1 MAFASIHVSDF
12 SIQAVVRAELVIH
25 ERAICERAIGQR
37 AIALVE
43 GSPPQERVVAINE
56 AAARAGINPG
66 MTKSQAAQFHSV
78 EIRLRSHIAEQSAHA
93 ALLDIGWS
101 ISPRVE
107 DTAIDSIVVDL
118 DGLGSL
124 FGSEEAMARLL
135 ARHATDL
142 GLAVHVAVSANL
154 EVALHA
160 ARGLS
165 GITVI
170 PPGEEARRMGA
181 LPLEVF
187 SPSAEMMETL
197 ERWGVRTCEALAK
210 LPVLELSERLG
221 QQGVQLH
228 QWARGQS
235 RRVLI
240 LAEAKLCFE
249 EEMALEYAV
258 EELEPLAFLLGRLLD
273 QSCARL
279 AARSLSACAIRL
291 RFELDAACRDE
302 SMLDEGAHK
311 RTGPDEI
318 AHKRSGLD
326 ESARKRSGGN
336 KSYEKLFT
344 LPVPMRDS
352 KMLLK
357 LLRLHLQSDPPS
369 APIVHIFLAADPA
382 APRAMQH
389 GLFVPSSPDPEQLE
403 LTLAR
408 LANLVGHSRVGS
420 PRIPDS
426 HRPDAFEMSRFF
438 PARDA
443 PEMREKTDSQGERA
457 ALAAFRA
464 FRPAPRAAV
473 ALRDGCP
480 AHISFSDMH
489 GEVTA
494 ASGPWRTSGEWWRED
509 GWSREEW
516 EIEIRPASDRNAAA
530 IGPSSSIEPRR
541 EIYRIYYD
549 TLCRSWFVAGMYD

>member
-1 MAFASIHVSDF
+1 
-12 SIQAVVRAELVIH
+12 VVRAEPVICERAIH
-25 ERAICERAIGQR
+25 ERAIRERAIRER

-43 GSPPQERVVAINE
+43 GCPPQERVVAIND
-56 AAARAGINPG
+56 AAARAGISVG
-66 MTKSQAAQFHSV
+66 MAKSQAAQFHSV
-78 EIRLRSHIAEQSAHA
+78 EIRQRSHIEEKSAHA

-107 DTAIDSIVVDL
+107 NTAIDSIVVDL

-135 ARHATDL
+135 ARRATDL
-142 GLAVHVAVSANL
+142 GLAVHVAASANL

-160 ARGLS
+160 ARGLP

-170 PPGEEARRMGA
+170 PLGEEAQRMGA
-181 LPLEVF
+181 LPIQVF

-235 RRVLI
+235 WRALI

-273 QSCARL
+273 QACARL

-302 SMLDEGAHK
+302 SN
-311 RTGPDEI
+311 PDEL
-318 AHKRSGLD
+318 AH
-326 ESARKRSGGN
+326 KRSGGN

-357 LLRLHLQSDPPS
+357 LLRLHLQCDPPS

-389 GLFVPSSPDPEQLE
+389 GLFVPSSPDPEKLE

-426 HRPDAFEMSRFF
+426 HRPDAFEMSRFL

-443 PEMREKTDSQGERA
+443 PGVREKTMREKTDRGERA

-480 AHISFSDMH
+480 AHISFSDTH
-489 GEVTA
+489 GEVMA

-509 GWSREEW
+509 AWSREEW

-530 IGPSSSIEPRR
+530 IGPSAIGPSSSSEPRR
-541 EIYRIYYD
+541 GIYRIYYD
-549 TLCRSWFVAGMYD
+549 ALCRSWFVAGMYD

>member
-1 MAFASIHVSDF
+1 MAFASIHVPDF
-12 SIQAVVRAELVIH
+12 SIQAVVRAEL
-25 ERAICERAIGQR
+25 AICERAIRER

-43 GSPPQERVVAINE
+43 GGPPQERVVAINE
-56 AAARAGINPG
+56 AAARAGINLG
-66 MTKSQAAQFHSV
+66 MAKSQAAQFHSV
-78 EIRLRSHIAEQSAHA
+78 EIRQRSRIEEQSAHA

-135 ARHATDL
+135 ARRATDL
-142 GLAVHVAVSANL
+142 GLAVHVAISANL

-160 ARGLS
+160 ARGLP

-170 PPGEEARRMGA
+170 PPGQEAKRMGA
-181 LPLEVF
+181 LPMEVF

-235 RRVLI
+235 WRALI

-249 EEMALEYAV
+249 EEMALEHAV

-273 QSCARL
+273 QACARL
-279 AARSLSACAIRL
+279 AARSLSACTIRL

-302 SMLDEGAHK
+302 SMLDGS
-311 RTGPDEI
+311 
-318 AHKRSGLD
+318 AHKRSGPD
-326 ESARKRSGGN
+326 EMARKRSGGN

-357 LLRLHLQSDPPS
+357 LLRLHLQCDPPS

-389 GLFVPSSPDPEQLE
+389 GLFVPSSPDPEKLE
-403 LTLAR
+403 LTMAR
-408 LANLVGHSRVGS
+408 LANLVGYSRVGS

-443 PEMREKTDSQGERA
+443 PEVREKTMRKKTDSLGERA

-473 ALRDGCP
+473 VLRDGCP

-489 GEVTA
+489 GEVMA

-509 GWSREEW
+509 AWSREEW

-530 IGPSSSIEPRR
+530 IETPSSSEPRR
-541 EIYRIYYD
+541 GIYRIYYD
-549 TLCRSWFVAGMYD
+549 ALCRSWFVAGMYD

>member
-1 MAFASIHVSDF
+1 MAFASIHVPEF
-12 SIQAVVRAELVIH
+12 SIQAVVRAEP
-25 ERAICERAIGQR
+25 AIREGAIRER

-43 GSPPQERVVAINE
+43 GCPPQERVAAMNE
-56 AAARAGINPG
+56 AAARAGIGVG
-66 MTKSQAAQFHSV
+66 MAKSQAAQFHSV
-78 EIRLRSHIAEQSAHA
+78 EIRQRSHIEEQSAHA

-107 DTAIDSIVVDL
+107 QTAIDSIVVDL
-118 DGLGSL
+118 EGLGSL

-135 ARHATDL
+135 TRRAADL

-160 ARGLS
+160 ARGFP

-170 PPGEEARRMGA
+170 SPGEEAKRMSA
-181 LPLEVF
+181 LAMEVF
-187 SPSAEMMETL
+187 SPSAEIMETL
-197 ERWGVRTCEALAK
+197 ERWGVRNCEALAK
-210 LPVLELSERLG
+210 LPLLELSERLG
-221 QQGVQLH
+221 QEGVQLH
-228 QWARGQS
+228 RWARGQS
-235 RRVLI
+235 RRALI
-240 LAEAKLCFE
+240 LAETKLCFE

-273 QSCARL
+273 QVCARL

-302 SMLDEGAHK
+302 SLLEESAPK
-311 RTGPDEI
+311 RTGPGEI
-318 AHKRSGLD
+318 AHRRSG
-326 ESARKRSGGN
+326 EN

-344 LPVPMRDS
+344 LPVPTRDS

-357 LLRLHLQSDPPS
+357 LLRLHLQGDPPN
-369 APIVHIFLAADPA
+369 APIVRIFLAADPA

-389 GLFVPSSPDPEQLE
+389 GLFVPSSPDPEKLE

-408 LANLVGHSRVGS
+408 LANLVGHGRVGS

-426 HRPDAFEMSRFF
+426 YRPGAFEMSRFL
-438 PARDA
+438 PGRDA
-443 PEMREKTDSQGERA
+443 PEAREKNNSLNERA

-473 ALRDGCP
+473 AFRDGRP
-480 AHISFSDMH
+480 ARISFSDVH
-489 GEVTA
+489 GEVMA

-509 GWSREEW
+509 TWSREEW
-516 EIEIRPASDRNAAA
+516 EIEIRPAADRHAAA
-530 IGPSSSIEPRR
+530 IEPLSSNEPRR
-541 EIYRIYYD
+541 GIYRIYYD
-549 TLCRSWFVAGMYD
+549 ALCRGWFVAGMYD

>member
-1 MAFASIHVSDF
+1 MAFASIHVPDF
-12 SIQAVVRAELVIH
+12 SIQAVARAEPVVR
-25 ERAICERAIGQR
+25 ER

-43 GSPPQERVVAINE
+43 GCPPQERVVAINE
-56 AAARAGINPG
+56 AAARAGINLG
-66 MTKSQAAQFHSV
+66 MAKSQAAHFHSI
-78 EIRLRSHIAEQSAHA
+78 EIRLRSPIEEQSAHA

-107 DTAIDSIVVDL
+107 ETAIDSIVVDL
-118 DGLGSL
+118 AGLGSL
-124 FGSEEAMARLL
+124 FGSEEAMASLL
-135 ARHATDL
+135 ARRATEL
-142 GLAVHVAVSANL
+142 GLAVHVAVSSNL

-160 ARGLS
+160 ARGFP

-170 PPGEEARRMGA
+170 PQGVETQRIGA
-181 LPLEVF
+181 LPIQVF
-187 SPSAEMMETL
+187 SPPAEMMETL

-210 LPVLELSERLG
+210 LPLLELSERLG

-228 QWARGQS
+228 RWACGQS
-235 RRVLI
+235 RRALI
-240 LAEAKLCFE
+240 LAEPKLCFE

-258 EELEPLAFLLGRLLD
+258 EELDPLAFLLGRLLD
-273 QSCARL
+273 QVCARL

-291 RFELDAACRDE
+291 RFELDAACV
-302 SMLDEGAHK
+302 
-311 RTGPDEI
+311 
-318 AHKRSGLD
+318 D
-326 ESARKRSGGN
+326 ESAPQKIVQKRSGGN

-389 GLFVPSSPDPEQLE
+389 GLFVPSSPDPEKLE
-403 LTLAR
+403 LTMAR

-420 PRIPDS
+420 PRILDS
-426 HRPDAFEMSRFF
+426 HRPDAFEMSRFL
-438 PARDA
+438 PAHDA
-443 PEMREKTDSQGERA
+443 PEMREKIDGALGEQA
-457 ALAAFRA
+457 VLAAFRV

-473 ALRDGCP
+473 ALRDGRP
-480 AHISFSDMH
+480 AHISFSGMH
-489 GEVTA
+489 GEVMA

-509 GWSREEW
+509 AWSREEW

-530 IGPSSSIEPRR
+530 IEPSSSQEPQRG
-541 EIYRIYYD
+541 IYRIYYD
-549 TLCRSWFVAGMYD
+549 ALCRGWFVAGMYD

>member
-1 MAFASIHVSDF
+1 MAFASIHVPEF
-12 SIQAVVRAELVIH
+12 SIQAVVRAEPG
-25 ERAICERAIGQR
+25 ICER

-43 GSPPQERVVAINE
+43 GSPPQERVVAVNE
-56 AAARAGINPG
+56 AAARAGISPG
-66 MTKSQAAQFHSV
+66 MTKAQAAQFHSV
-78 EIRLRSHIAEQSAHA
+78 EIRQRSQIQEQSAHA

-135 ARHATDL
+135 ARRAADL

-154 EVALHA
+154 EAALHA
-160 ARGLS
+160 ARGFP

-170 PPGEEARRMGA
+170 PTGEEAKRMGA
-181 LPLEVF
+181 LPMEVF

-197 ERWGVRTCEALAK
+197 ERWGIRTCAALAK
-210 LPVLELSERLG
+210 LPLLQLSERLG

-228 QWARGQS
+228 RWARGQS
-235 RRVLI
+235 RRALI

-273 QSCARL
+273 QACARL

-291 RFELDAACRDE
+291 RFELDAACREE
-302 SMLDEGAHK
+302 SMLDEGAHT

-318 AHKRSGLD
+318 AHR
-326 ESARKRSGGN
+326 RPGGN

-344 LPVPMRDS
+344 LPVPVRDS

-357 LLRLHLQSDPPS
+357 LLRLHLQGDPPG
-369 APIVHIFLAADPA
+369 APVVHIFLAADPA

-389 GLFVPSSPDPEQLE
+389 GLFVPSSPDPEKLE

-426 HRPDAFEMSRFF
+426 HRPGAFEMSRFL
-438 PARDA
+438 PERDA
-443 PEMREKTDSQGERA
+443 PEMREKTMREKTGSLGGRA

-473 ALRDGCP
+473 ALRDGRP

-489 GEVTA
+489 GEVMA

-509 GWSREEW
+509 AWSREEW
-516 EIEIRPASDRNAAA
+516 EIEIRPAADRHAAAIGSSA
-530 IGPSSSIEPRR
+530 IGPSSSSAPQRG
-541 EIYRIYYD
+541 IYRIYYD
-549 TLCRSWFVAGMYD
+549 ALCRGWFVAGMYD

>member
-1 MAFASIHVSDF
+1 LFCKAQAALFMAFASIHVPDF
-12 SIQAVVRAELVIH
+12 SIQAVVRAEPAIR
-25 ERAICERAIGQR
+25 ERAIRER

-43 GSPPQERVVAINE
+43 GSSPQERVVAMNE
-56 AAARAGINPG
+56 AAARAGISVG
-66 MTKSQAAQFHSV
+66 MAKSQAAQFHCV
-78 EIRLRSHIAEQSAHA
+78 EIRQRSPLEEQSAHA

-107 DTAIDSIVVDL
+107 DAAIDSIVADL

-124 FGSEEAMARLL
+124 FGSEEAMAGLL
-135 ARHATDL
+135 ARRATDL

-160 ARGLS
+160 ARGFP

-170 PPGEEARRMGA
+170 PPGEEAQRMGA
-181 LPLEVF
+181 LPIQVF

-210 LPVLELSERLG
+210 LPLLELSERLG

-235 RRVLI
+235 RRALI

-258 EELEPLAFLLGRLLD
+258 EELDPLAFLLGRLLD
-273 QSCARL
+273 QVCSRL
-279 AARSLSACAIRL
+279 AARSLSAGAIRL
-291 RFELDAACRDE
+291 RFELDAARKDE
-302 SMLDEGAHK
+302 SM
-311 RTGPDEI
+311 PDEI
-318 AHKRSGLD
+318 AQKRP
-326 ESARKRSGGN
+326 GGN

-352 KMLLK
+352 QTLWK
-357 LLRLHLQSDPPS
+357 LLRLHLQGDPPG
-369 APIVHIFLAADPA
+369 APIVRIFLAADPA

-389 GLFVPSSPDPEQLE
+389 GLFVPSSPDPEKLE

-408 LANLVGHSRVGS
+408 LANLVGPSRVGS

-426 HRPDAFEMSRFF
+426 HRPGAFEMSRFL

-443 PEMREKTDSQGERA
+443 PEMREKTMREKTGSLGERA

-473 ALRDGCP
+473 ALRDGRP

-489 GEVTA
+489 GEVLA

-509 GWSREEW
+509 AWSREEW
-516 EIEIRPASDRNAAA
+516 EIEIRPAADRSAAA
-530 IGPSSSIEPRR
+530 NGPSEMGPLSSGEPRR
-541 EIYRIYYD
+541 GIYRIYYD
-549 TLCRSWFVAGMYD
+549 ALCRGWFVAGMYD

>member
-1 MAFASIHVSDF
+1 MAFASIHVPDF
-12 SIQAVVRAELVIH
+12 SIQAVVRAEP
-25 ERAICERAIGQR
+25 AIRER

-43 GSPPQERVVAINE
+43 GCPPQERVVAINA
-56 AAARAGINPG
+56 AAARAGIDLG
-66 MTKSQAAQFHSV
+66 MAKSQAAQFHCV
-78 EIRLRSHIAEQSAHA
+78 EIRQRSPSEEQSAHA

-107 DTAIDSIVVDL
+107 DTAVDSILVDL

-135 ARHATDL
+135 ARRASDL
-142 GLAVHVAVSANL
+142 GLAVHVAVSSNL
-154 EVALHA
+154 EVALHV
-160 ARGLS
+160 ARGFP

-170 PPGEEARRMGA
+170 PPGEEARRIGV
-181 LPLEVF
+181 LPIQVF
-187 SPSAEMMETL
+187 SPPAEMMETL

-210 LPVLELSERLG
+210 LPLLELSERLG

-235 RRVLI
+235 RRALI
-240 LAEAKLCFE
+240 LAEPKLCFE

-273 QSCARL
+273 QVCARL

-291 RFELDAACRDE
+291 RFDVDAAYIDE
-302 SMLDEGAHK
+302 SA
-311 RTGPDEI
+311 PDEI
-318 AHKRSGLD
+318 AHR
-326 ESARKRSGGN
+326 RSGG

-357 LLRLHLQSDPPS
+357 LLRLHLQSDPPG

-389 GLFVPSSPDPEQLE
+389 GLFVPSSPDPEKLE
-403 LTLAR
+403 LTMAR

-420 PRIPDS
+420 PRILDS
-426 HRPDAFEMSRFF
+426 HRPDAFEMSRFL

-443 PEMREKTDSQGERA
+443 PEMREEIAVLGERTP
-457 ALAAFRA
+457 LAAFRA

-473 ALRDGCP
+473 ALRDGRP

-489 GEVTA
+489 GEVMA

-509 GWSREEW
+509 AWSREEW

-530 IGPSSSIEPRR
+530 IEPSFSCEPQRR
-541 EIYRIYYD
+541 IYRIYYD
-549 TLCRSWFVAGMYD
+549 ALSRGWFVAGMYD

>member
-1 MAFASIHVSDF
+1 M
-12 SIQAVVRAELVIH
+12 QAVVRAEP
-25 ERAICERAIGQR
+25 AIREG

-43 GSPPQERVVAINE
+43 GSPPQERVVALNE
-56 AAARAGINPG
+56 AAARAGIGLG
-66 MTKSQAAQFHSV
+66 MSKSQAAQFHCV
-78 EIRLRSHIAEQSAHA
+78 EIRQRSHLEEQSAHA

-135 ARHATDL
+135 AGRAADL

-154 EVALHA
+154 ETALHA
-160 ARGLS
+160 ARGLP

-170 PPGEEARRMGA
+170 APGEEAQRMGA
-181 LPLEVF
+181 LPIQVF

-197 ERWGVRTCEALAK
+197 ECWGVRTCEALVK

-221 QQGVQLH
+221 QPGVQLH
-228 QWARGQS
+228 RWARGQS
-235 RRVLI
+235 RRALI

-258 EELEPLAFLLGRLLD
+258 EEFEPLAFLLGRLLD
-273 QSCARL
+273 QACARL

-302 SMLDEGAHK
+302 SMSDEIAHR

-318 AHKRSGLD
+318 AQKR
-326 ESARKRSGGN
+326 AGGN

-357 LLRLHLQSDPPS
+357 LLRLHLQGDPPG

-389 GLFVPSSPDPEQLE
+389 GLFLPSSPDPEKLE

-408 LANLVGHSRVGS
+408 LANLVGSSRVGS

-426 HRPDAFEMSRFF
+426 HRPGAFEMSRFL
-438 PARDA
+438 PERDA
-443 PEMREKTDSQGERA
+443 PELREKTMREKTGSLGERA
-457 ALAAFRA
+457 ALTAFRA

-473 ALRDGCP
+473 ALRDGRP

-489 GEVTA
+489 GEVLA
-494 ASGPWRTSGEWWRED
+494 ASGPWRSSGEWWRED
-509 GWSREEW
+509 AWSREEW
-516 EIEIRPASDRNAAA
+516 EIEIQPAADRHAAA
-530 IGPSSSIEPRR
+530 NGPSTIGPSAGGPSSCSEPQRG
-541 EIYRIYYD
+541 IYRIYYD
-549 TLCRSWFVAGMYD
+549 ALCRGWFVAGMYD

>member
-1 MAFASIHVSDF
+1 M
-12 SIQAVVRAELVIH
+12 
-25 ERAICERAIGQR
+25 
-37 AIALVE
+37 
-43 GSPPQERVVAINE
+43 
-56 AAARAGINPG
+56 
-66 MTKSQAAQFHSV
+66 
-78 EIRLRSHIAEQSAHA
+78 
-93 ALLDIGWS
+93 LDIGWS

-107 DTAIDSIVVDL
+107 DTAIDSIVLDL

-124 FGSEEAMARLL
+124 FGAEEAMARLL
-135 ARHATDL
+135 ARRATDL

-154 EVALHA
+154 EAALHA

-181 LPLEVF
+181 LPIQVF

-197 ERWGVRTCEALAK
+197 ERWGVRTCAALAK
-210 LPVLELSERLG
+210 LPLLELSERLG
-221 QQGVQLH
+221 QQGVRLH
-228 QWARGQS
+228 RWARGQS
-235 RRVLI
+235 RRALI

-273 QSCARL
+273 QACARL

-291 RFELDAACRDE
+291 RFDLDASCMDE
-302 SMLDEGAHK
+302 SA
-311 RTGPDEI
+311 PDEI
-318 AHKRSGLD
+318 A
-326 ESARKRSGGN
+326 RKRAGGN

-357 LLRLHLQSDPPS
+357 LLRLHLQGDPPG

-389 GLFVPSSPDPEQLE
+389 GLFVPSSPDPEKLE

-408 LANLVGHSRVGS
+408 LANLVGPSRVGS

-426 HRPDAFEMSRFF
+426 HRPGAFEMSRFL
-438 PARDA
+438 PARDT
-443 PEMREKTDSQGERA
+443 PELREKTMREKTMREKTDSLGERA

-473 ALRDGCP
+473 ALRDGRP

-489 GEVTA
+489 GEVMA

-509 GWSREEW
+509 AWSREEW

-530 IGPSSSIEPRR
+530 IGPSAIGPSSSSEPPRG
-541 EIYRIYYD
+541 IYRIYYD
-549 TLCRSWFVAGMYD
+549 ALCRGWFVAGMYD